1 MTFINT
7 CIKTTGFALVLVSSF
22 LLAPATHAST
32 GLLDRV
38 HEALVDTNLPTDMKT
53 QQAYDVC
60 VISEHYTTFDQLVNA
75 MKWQKQ
81 HGHTTPNIIDCM
93 NTNKVWKFTGEVTE
107 VNKWKLET
115 VGVTKSGLETR
126 PKFDITNHTIVKYG
140 VLLFDVS
147 YQMNYDVKDEI
158 RRGSAVTVWATHNNE
173 ALIIQNNAPHGQGD
187 YYGHVDCPSCQVDNT
202 FTATPDPITD
212 DHHSED

>member
-1 MTFINT
+1 MNIRNTFI
-7 CIKTTGFALVLVSSF
+7 KTVGFALVLVSSF
-22 LLAPATHAST
+22 LLVPVTHAST

-38 HEALVDTNLPTDMKT
+38 HEALVTANLPTDQKT

-60 VISEHYTTFDQLVNA
+60 VISGHYTTFEQLVNA

-81 HGHTTPNIIDCM
+81 HGHTIPDVMKCM
-93 NTNKVWKFTGEVTE
+93 DTKNVWKFTGEVTE

-115 VGVTKSGLETR
+115 VGVTKNGLETR
-126 PKFDITNHTIVKYG
+126 PKFDITNHTVVKHG
-140 VLLFDVS
+140 VLLFDAN
-147 YQMNYDVKDEI
+147 YQMHYNVKDEI

-202 FTATPDPITD
+202 FAATPDPIINEY
-212 DHHSED
+212 HCED